1 MEVSQH
7 EAPQSNE
14 DSSSAKAEFSFS
26 KLVQERFFWPALLAV
41 VLVVSLVLSLVVA
54 LTRSSD
60 DEDSVA
66 METETSSPSTRTPT
80 ESKHVRLDSDGDGLF
95 DDQEIEGWQTKDGS
109 VFKTDPFSADT
120 DGDGLTDLE
129 EAGQLLTDPDSEGL
143 TYQGVSNPLKV
154 DSDDDGLEDMAELK
168 GWVDTAGKKYRTS
181 PLEVDSDGDGLSDG
195 FEAGEA
201 SILLNGSVVYE
212 LLADPTMADSDND
225 GLSDAEEL
233 NHDTDPFLKD
243 TDGDGLNDGD
253 EILAFGTDPTM
264 ADTDGDGFDDRYELE
279 HLDSAGLDPLIHD
292 VRMSKIENA
301 TDFAIGAI
309 FGDFKQRDSI
319 AWLVGSLTVVGIG
332 LIPRIGVPVGVL
344 ADLRDMAASS
354 IKRDWVGA
362 GFAAVGLIPIAG
374 DVSAL
379 TKRISKFVN
388 RTHDMQLAVSKM
400 INRIPLLP
408 ESIKRDLR
416 KATWGTS
423 WKELNAKGETDYQL
437 DRLASDGNNLKVRNE
452 TFDSNVIIAKPMQ
465 PVRTGR
471 QGEIFLEGV
480 YKREGHE
487 VNTQAVMDTTMCT
500 NGSNRTAR
508 RHDLQVDLEPDKIM
522 AVESKVGFQSLT
534 ESMKRQINSDI
545 CLRDKGLIEVVRWE
559 FMPSKITGQVG
570 LTGPMREY
578 LEENGVEVVIRIA
591 K

>member
-1 MEVSQH
+1 MEVSQN
-7 EAPQSNE
+7 EASQPSE
-14 DSSSAKAEFSFS
+14 DSSSAKAKFSFF
-26 KLVQERFFWPALLAV
+26 KLVQKRFFWPVLLAIVLV
-41 VLVVSLVLSLVVA
+41 VALVISLVVSLSSSMDEEEIVA
-54 LTRSSD
+54 
-60 DEDSVA
+60 V
-66 METETSSPSTRTPT
+66 ETETSFPSTPT
-80 ESKHVRLDSDGDGLF
+80 TAETETVRLDSDGDGLF
-95 DDQEIEGWQTKDGS
+95 DDQEIEGWRTKDGS
-109 VFKTDPFSADT
+109 VYKTDPFSADT

-129 EAGQLLTDPDSEGL
+129 EAGQLLTEPGLEGL

-154 DSDDDGLEDMAELK
+154 DSDDDGLDDKAELK
-168 GWVDTAGKKYRTS
+168 GWLDAEGKKYKTN
-181 PLEVDSDGDGLSDG
+181 PLEADTDGDGLNDG
-195 FEAGEA
+195 LEAGETIMR
-201 SILLNGSVVYE
+201 SNGDVVYGI
-212 LLADPTMADSDND
+212 LSDPTMADSDND

-243 TDGDGLNDGD
+243 TDGDGLSDGD
-253 EILAFGTDPTM
+253 EILTFGTDPTM
-264 ADTDGDGFDDRYELE
+264 ADTDGDGLDDRYELE

-292 VRMSKIENA
+292 VRMSKMENA

-309 FGDFKQRDSI
+309 LGDFKQRDSI

-332 LIPRIGVPVGVL
+332 MIPPIGIPIGVL

-354 IKRDWVGA
+354 INRDWVGV

-374 DVSAL
+374 DASAL

-437 DRLASDGNNLKVRNE
+437 DRLAADGNNLKVLNE
-452 TFDSNVIIAKPMQ
+452 TLDSNVIIAKPMQ
-465 PVRTGR
+465 PVRTGY
-471 QGEIFLEGV
+471 QGEIFLEGE
-480 YKREGHE
+480 YKREGNE

-500 NGSNRTAR
+500 NGSNSSKR

-534 ESMKRQINSDI
+534 ESIKRQINSDI
-545 CLRDKGLIEVVRWE
+545 CLRDKGLIEAVRWE

-570 LTGPMREY
+570 MTGPMREY
-578 LEENGVEVVIRIA
+578 LQENGVEVVIRIA